1 MVFIINGECDMAL
14 SDSLKNKT
22 EQQLVDD
29 DAFINALVGKL
40 KAGADDNGVYT
51 KKGVND
57 ELGKKADTTALATK
71 VEKTYVDTELGKKA
85 DTTALAT
92 KVEKTYVDTEL
103 GKKADT
109 TALATKAD
117 KTYVDTELGKKA
129 NSADLA
135 AKANT
140 ADVYTKKNVDDELAK
155 KADTA
160 ALADKADKT
169 YVDTELGKKANSADL
184 AAKANAADVYTKA
197 TADIAFAKID
207 GSNATDP
214 GVTAMLGKLIDAN
227 KVLKVDGS
235 NATDPGVTAMLGK
248 LTDKVVKT
256 SELSAKAAEKEVV
269 EAIFDAIDGG
279 NKISETKIGTTFAK
293 KNASNLTDAANKKA
307 FAEAILPAKD
317 GNKSILVDKLEG
329 FLAENAK
336 AYSNTTKTAKELLVP
351 SAADLLQDHDFKQ
364 GIDQSIKEM
373 AVSSNSDSQKNV
385 REVMSQ
391 PHFDI
396 PASDDAALNWTW

>member
-22 EQQLVDD
+22 EQQLVGD

-92 KVEKTYVDTEL
+92 
-103 GKKADT
+103 
-109 TALATKAD
+109 
-117 KTYVDTELGKKA
+117 
-129 NSADLA
+129 
-135 AKANT
+135 
-140 ADVYTKKNVDDELAK
+140 
-155 KADTA
+155 
-160 ALADKADKT
+160 KADKT

-269 EAIFDAIDGG
+269 EAIFDATDGG

-373 AVSSNSDSQKNV
+373 AVSSNSDFQKNV